1 MYQYDISVSVKK
13 LMFAGRLGKIR
24 VRYNLFLF
32 FLNFFG
38 SKQRATKSLS
48 LLWVA
53 WPGRVQEKH
62 GKEKIKNKKLMKIF
76 SLLFLFFYKHAKIF
90 HQSTQ
95 PSLLVSIKKFL
106 K

>member
-38 SKQRATKSLS
+38 LKQRATKSLP

-62 GKEKIKNKKLMKIF
+62 GKEEIKNKKLMKIF
-76 SLLFLFFYKHAKIF
+76 SLLFLFFINMPKF
-90 HQSTQ
+90 STKVPNH
-95 PSLLVSIKKFL
+95 PSWYP
-106 K
+106 